1 MLSFFVVFVHFFGII
16 KISFKYSFKIV
27 KLIFMNG
34 ISCIKEIEQ
43 RYEKLTFNEKK
54 VSNYIVANPE
64 TVINLSI
71 SELAEITEV
80 SKSAVVRLAK
90 SLGFDGFP
98 ELKISLAKDISDI
111 DSTYSSYI
119 YKEDDSALIL
129 KKVFN
134 ANIKT
139 LKSTLR
145 LLDLHIFDLLVKSI
159 SSCNMLYINGIG
171 ASGDLA
177 RDLQRRMMQIGILA
191 VSYTDSAAQMQSSL
205 NTKKGDI
212 VLGISQ
218 SGRTVSVVDSLRLAK
233 EKGVITACITGYS
246 DSPIVQYADFP
257 IVITTNSLRY
267 PIDSISARVSQN
279 SVCDSLI
286 VALSNLKYSA
296 EETKERI
303 QKSNSFVEEL
313 RYVK

>member
-1 MLSFFVVFVHFFGII
+1 MLSFLLYSKTYLYII
-16 KISFKYSFKIV
+16 KISFRNCFKSV
-27 KLIFMNG
+27 KIISMNG

-71 SELAEITEV
+71 SELADITEV

-145 LLDLHIFDLLVKSI
+145 LLDLDVFDQLVKSI
-159 SSCNMLYINGIG
+159 ASSDMLYINGIG

-177 RDLQRRMMQIGILA
+177 RDLQRRMMQIGVLA
-191 VSYTDSAAQMQSSL
+191 VSYTDSAAQMQSSI
-205 NTKKGDI
+205 NTKKGDV

-218 SGRTVSVVDSLRLAK
+218 SGRTISVVDSLRLAK
-233 EKGVITACITGYS
+233 EKGVLTACITGYS
-246 DSPIVQYADFP
+246 DSPIVKYADFP
-257 IVITTNSLRY
+257 IVITTNSLKY
-267 PIDSISARVSQN
+267 PIDSISARVSQT

-286 VALSNLKYSA
+286 VALSNLKYNA